1 MLSLLKAS
9 RRVCQSSVNI
19 FHISKVGTTS
29 TTVID
34 RKSWKFSASS
44 IVEAAPKSA
53 QPYLRLMRADKP
65 IGNNLSSLCLHNSSF
80 RNVVVVLA
88 VHLVY

>member
-1 MLSLLKAS
+1 MLSLLKTS

-19 FHISKVGTTS
+19 FHISKIGTTS

-34 RKSWKFSASS
+34 RKPWKFSASS

-65 IGNNLSSLCLHNSSF
+65 IGNNFSGVYVYSSIF